1 MELVN
6 DVASTNVLAL
16 ALTGALLYSLTYF
29 TYLGYTFYAGISRP
43 IFAGFLFGLVS
54 GRMEECMI
62 LGATIQA
69 IYLGL
74 ISPGGNIPTDQVAA
88 GCVGIPVWLCT
99 QGMTSSQAVAL
110 AVPVGLLFALLG
122 ILRYIICG
130 FFVDVV
136 DKRCEVSDTRGVMLW
151 GIWIPTA
158 IKAILGFTVM
168 FLSIYLGSSF
178 VEGVL
183 NALPT
188 WLTHGLE
195 VAGGMLPA
203 LGFATTILMIGKPTY
218 VPLFMIGYFMVQYGG
233 LSVMAC
239 AIFGICVCLFVTF
252 FRMDVV
258 EQVKGDD
265 DDFDDEDE
273 EAAEAEHVLTTG
285 DVNKLFLRWWFF
297 TEMSHSYQ
305 RMQGISC
312 CAAMVPALKKL
323 YPGEENKE
331 KLAAALEREAMY
343 FNTSGIWGSSVLGVA
358 LAMEEEQAVTN
369 AMTDEEATASINGVK
384 IGFMGPMAG
393 VGDTI
398 DWSILFYL
406 FIGLGMEACSAGNPA
421 GVLPVAIGFP
431 IVTVAE
437 GLFFTNLGYRVG
449 RTALGNLFTSGLI
462 DRLIE
467 CASMIGMMMM
477 GALGSSYVKL
487 ALINEEAQATLD
499 SIIPGLLPLLLI
511 FAVYFVLR
519 NVTQQIQWIS
529 FAMIGIGII
538 LALVGLC

>member
-1 MELVN
+1 ML
-6 DVASTNVLAL
+6 
-16 ALTGALLYSLTYF
+16 LTAAIVGATWYTINYGVG
-29 TYLGYTFYAGISRP
+29 YPGYTAGGIWGDP
-43 IFAGFLFGLVS
+43 IVMALIYGIFLGD
-54 GRMEECMI
+54 MEGAMI
-62 LGATIQA
+62 LGAYIQA
-69 IYLGL
+69 IYMGQLAA
-74 ISPGGNIPTDQVAA
+74 GGNLPADKGAA
-88 GCVGIPVWLCT
+88 GTIVIPIALIT
-99 QGMTSSQAVAL
+99 GMDTNTAMAL
-110 AVPVGLLFALLG
+110 AVPLSLLFSMLSIVKYLIDGLFVEPAERHADRADTAGVFRCAFVYPVLCKALLTWPL
-122 ILRYIICG
+122 IFI
-130 FFVDVV
+130 
-136 DKRCEVSDTRGVMLW
+136 
-151 GIWIPTA
+151 
-158 IKAILGFTVM
+158 
-168 FLSIYLGSSF
+168 SIYLGNDF
-178 VEGVL
+178 VTAVL
-183 NALPT
+183 DAIPA
-188 WLTHGLE
+188 WLSHGLE
-195 VAGGMLPA
+195 VTGGMLPA
-203 LGFATTILMIGKPTY
+203 LGFGLTIMVIGQAKY
-218 VPLFMIGYFMVQYGG
+218 IPLFLIGYFMVQYGA
-233 LSVMAC
+233 LSTMAC
-239 AIFGICVCLFVTF
+239 AIFAICVCLFVTF

-258 EQVKGDD
+258 EQVKGDSDDWD
-265 DDFDDEDE
+265 DDEEDE

-331 KLAAALEREAMY
+331 RLAAALEREAMY

-369 AMTDEEATASINGVK
+369 AMTNEEATASINGVK